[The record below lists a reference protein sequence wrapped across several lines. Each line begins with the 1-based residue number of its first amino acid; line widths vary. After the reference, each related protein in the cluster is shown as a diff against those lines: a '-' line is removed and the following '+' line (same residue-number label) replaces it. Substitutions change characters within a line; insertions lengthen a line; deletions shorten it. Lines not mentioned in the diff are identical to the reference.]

1 LSYGDIGVGAGPDF
15 RIRNPASYPLNDK
28 GLKPD

>member
-1 LSYGDIGVGAGPDF
+1 VGAGPDF